1 MQLSRLEQ
9 GCLIRDASLNRIIP
23 HTVDTEEK
31 WLFIAPHDD
40 DIVIGAGLLLQQAGR
55 ERKPIKILITTD
67 GSMGYCDLTEKDKIV
82 KIRRRE
88 TLASFKILG
97 IDEVEWLDYP
107 DANLMRHIGRRP
119 APEPETEPAPSP
131 SPPALDEIAGFS
143 GLQNSYTAH
152 LRSYRPSH
160 VFIMSENDYNPDHK
174 VVYQEVLISLF
185 HAEGAIWPEL
195 GPPLEQR
202 PHVYEMAAYCNF
214 REQPNV
220 EIAASQA
227 ELQIKLE
234 AVYAFQSQKQ
244 IGMLIENLKHNGPY
258 EYVRDMGFDYYSP
271 APYRKLF
278 QRSELLEDEI

>member
-9 GCLIRDASLNRIIP
+9 GRVVRDNSLDPIIP
-23 HTVDTEEK
+23 HTGTTEEK

-40 DIVIGAGLLLQQAGR
+40 DIVIGAGLLLQQAVR
-55 ERKPIKILITTD
+55 QRKPIKILITTD
-67 GSMGYCDLTEKDKIV
+67 GSMGYCDLTEKDSIV
-82 KIRRRE
+82 EIRRRE

-97 IDEVEWLDYP
+97 IEEVEWLDYP

-119 APEPETEPAPSP
+119 APEPRTAPAP
-131 SPPALDEIAGFS
+131 PAPDEIAGFS
-143 GLQNSYTAH
+143 GLQNSYTAQ

-195 GPPLEQR
+195 GPPLEQG

-214 REQPNV
+214 REPPNV

-227 ELQIKLE
+227 ELQKKLD

-271 APYRKLF
+271 ADYRVLF
-278 QRSELLEDEI
+278 QHGAHEGDET